1 MNLKLNF
8 IKEIKFDDTINEIVS
23 ISLEHEHTINEHELL
38 GDFIITGE
46 YKMHEV
52 SINKESFEKV
62 LPFCVSIP
70 DNVDLESINVKIN
83 DFTYELVD
91 SNTLKVNIEYNVDA
105 NKMEDYDNDIREL
118 LEENQ
123 EDIKEENQEDIKE
136 ENQEDIKEEI
146 KENIKEKDVIIKNSV
161 DTDDTFITYKIHIV
175 SENETVDNI
184 CSKYNI
190 SSDLLAKYNNI
201 ENILLKDKIII
212 PEINE

>member
-1 MNLKLNF
+1 MDNY
-8 IKEIKFDDTINEIVS
+8 KFK
-23 ISLEHEHTINEHELL
+23 SLEELYRKL
-38 GDFIITGE
+38 
-46 YKMHEV
+46 
-52 SINKESFEKV
+52 
-62 LPFCVSIP
+62 LPAF
-70 DNVDLESINVKIN
+70 NVKIN

-118 LEENQ
+118 L
-123 EDIKEENQEDIKE
+123 E